1 MFTRYVHGER
11 HFSIVRYPLL
21 LSQSVW
27 FLLYLAQMSPRTS
40 DWKSQGETKTM
51 SPTRT
56 QTLLF
61 NLPRT
66 LHNRSLPSS
75 HFTIILSKP
84 SIRTAMPSTS
94 LAAGNWIFPKLL
106 SLTTFRLPISSHV
119 FPETGVAASVSIRK
133 TMFFWGLV

>member
-1 MFTRYVHGER
+1 MCTRYVHGVP
-11 HFSIVRYPLL
+11 HFSMVRYPLL
-21 LSQSVW
+21 FSHSVS
-27 FLLYLAQMSPRTS
+27 FLLYLAQISPRTS

-75 HFTIILSKP
+75 HFTMILSKP

-94 LAAGNWIFPKLL
+94 LATGNWIFPKLR
-106 SLTTFRLPISSHV
+106 SVTIFFYPFPLTSSPRRELPLQ
-119 FPETGVAASVSIRK
+119 F
-133 TMFFWGLV
+133 L